1 MHPDD
6 RTDIGDLASSIADVH
21 FGLARYADAVAA
33 GWPKGDLARFILRD
47 LPRRFHA
54 LPHDRQAAVLALAP
68 PLAEPRWDAL
78 LAATVEH
85 VARLHGHDVPAWIE
99 EPARFLARPW
109 VVPEVPFMRRNAI
122 LYAPA
127 AFIRHGALADPRELD
142 ARGGER
148 HAWTP

>member
-6 RTDIGDLASSIADVH
+6 RTDIEDLASPIADVH

-68 PLAEPRWDAL
+68 P
-78 LAATVEH
+78 
-85 VARLHGHDVPAWIE
+85 IE